1 VWPSW
6 CWGTLPLSA
15 VVAGA
20 LVHRFGAAPYFPVA
34 GAIVTVAVLGAL
46 TQREFRSLGETRTA
60 ELPDGM
66 EGRVRNCR

>member
-1 VWPSW
+1 
-6 CWGTLPLSA
+6 
-15 VVAGA
+15 VA
-20 LVHRFGAAPYFPVA
+20 
-34 GAIVTVAVLGAL
+34 VAVLGAL